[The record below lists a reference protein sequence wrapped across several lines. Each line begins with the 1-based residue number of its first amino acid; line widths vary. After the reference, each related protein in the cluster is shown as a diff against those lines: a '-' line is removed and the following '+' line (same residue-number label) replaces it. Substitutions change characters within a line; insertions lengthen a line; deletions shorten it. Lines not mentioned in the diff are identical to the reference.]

1 MKYFIKN
8 IINNHNFLS
17 LTANFSTA
25 LMGLLSF
32 VILTRTLS
40 IGDFGIWVMFT
51 TPMSMID
58 MLRFGLTRE
67 ATVRYMSSISE
78 EEKKKLIGSSWIVGI
93 LTVIAISLILY
104 ITFFIFSK
112 PIEKYGYSMFFLWY
126 PAFALSNLPWNYAWS
141 NLQAKLDFKN
151 ILWIRFF
158 NMLVFLSSILLMYY
172 IRRQDMKV
180 FDVLT
185 VYITANILTSGFCII
200 KKWTGI
206 LNLFNFSK
214 HHIVNI
220 LNYGKYSMASKIG
233 SSLLKSADSFIISF
247 SAYCGPTGVAMYAI
261 PLKFVEILEIPL
273 RSFLSTAFPK
283 LSKASI
289 DNNLVEFKRLFYS
302 YAGTTSVLLI
312 FVALITFA
320 FNKYF
325 ILLLG
330 GNQYAQHIT
339 EISYIMIAFIIYGLM
354 LPIDRFTGV
363 ALDSLNKPQKNF
375 YKIIFMAVANI
386 IGDFIAIFGMHYF
399 FPELSIGTLLL
410 FVAIASIVFT
420 IIGLVIGFNFLKKE
434 IQVNYKDVYISG
446 FKFYINQFIF
456 IYSKLFKKEII

>member
-1 MKYFIKN
+1 MNKIIKK
-8 IINNHNFLS
+8 IYSNHNFLS
-17 LTANFSTA
+17 LVANFSTS

-40 IGDFGIWVMFT
+40 IDDFGIWVMFT
-51 TPMSMID
+51 TPMSLID

-67 ATVRYMSSISE
+67 ATVRYMSSINE
-78 EEKKKLIGSSWIVGI
+78 EEKKKLIGSSWIVGLI
-93 LTVIAISLILY
+93 TIFVISIILY
-104 ITFFIFSK
+104 ISFFIFSE

-126 PAFALSNLPWNYAWS
+126 PVFAISNLPWNYAWS
-141 NLQAKLDFKN
+141 NLQAELDFKN
-151 ILWIRFF
+151 ILWIRFY
-158 NMLVFLSSILLMYY
+158 NMLVFLISILLMYY
-172 IRRQDMKV
+172 IKRDNMTV
-180 FDVLT
+180 YDVLA
-185 VYITANILTSGFCII
+185 VYIVANILTSVFCIL

-206 LNLFNFSK
+206 LYIFKFSK
-214 HHIVNI
+214 PHVINI

-273 RSFLSTAFPK
+273 RSFVSTAFPK

-289 DNNLVEFKRLFYS
+289 DNNLVEFKKIFYT
-302 YAGTTSVLLI
+302 YAGSTSVLLI

-320 FNKYF
+320 FNKYL
-325 ILLLG
+325 ILILG
-330 GNQYAQHIT
+330 GNQYMEHIK
-339 EISYIMIAFIIYGLM
+339 ELSYIMIAFIIYGLM

-375 YKIIFMAVANI
+375 YKIIYMAVANI
-386 IGDFIAIFGMHYF
+386 IGDIIAIFVMHYF

-410 FVAIASIVFT
+410 FVAIASIIFT
-420 IIGLVIGFNFLKKE
+420 IIGLIVGFNFLKRE
-434 IQVNYKDVYISG
+434 IPVNYKDIYITG
-446 FKFYINQFIF
+446 FKFYYDNIKFYYNTIR
-456 IYSKLFKKEII
+456 KKA